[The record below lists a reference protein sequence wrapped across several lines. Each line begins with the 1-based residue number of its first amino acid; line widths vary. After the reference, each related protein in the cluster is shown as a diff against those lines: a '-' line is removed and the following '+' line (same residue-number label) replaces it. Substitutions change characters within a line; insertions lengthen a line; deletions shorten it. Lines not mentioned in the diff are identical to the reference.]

1 MVGGVWGLWE
11 GVKTPEGRTVRLRMN
26 SVLNGC
32 TRRGP
37 FLGNTLAVLGEPLPD
52 LPMQCQTDLAGNE
65 QDNSLIMSPS
75 RE

>member
-26 SVLNGC
+26 SILNGC

-37 FLGNTLAVLGEPLPD
+37 FFGNTLAVLGE
-52 LPMQCQTDLAGNE
+52 T
-65 QDNSLIMSPS
+65 SPVWKVS
-75 RE
+75 NFLVVHFQV